1 MAIRKEKPKRPVNPF
16 FTKIDIPDEYF
27 CDREKETADIISYIK
42 NGKNI
47 VLKAQRR
54 MGKSSLAMHVF
65 KQKEIAKNYNT
76 LYIDIYGT
84 KNMSEFI
91 REMKNAFFDAPFA
104 KSEKGRKEVE
114 NLLKGI
120 YFHFGVNSDGVGFSV
135 GSDPK
140 QENTY
145 TLSEM
150 FRFLEKTSKPN
161 IIVLDEF
168 QKIGEY
174 PEDAAAIIRS
184 HVQRCNNTHF
194 IFSGSSRHMLS
205 KMFEDVN
212 EPFYRSATGIELK
225 PIPKKAYTDF
235 CRRLFSEY
243 DKNIEDDAIKFCYDL
258 FTGNTFDMQE
268 VMNETFMHID
278 EGHTVTINDVGL
290 SVDLLLDQHD
300 SEFKEN
306 LDRIDNER
314 TRRLLSAIA
323 YEGIAT
329 GLTSADKIARYGLG
343 SASSVQNSINFLTN
357 ADRNLVERVGRNG
370 LQIHNRYFELWL
382 ARRDGFYNLK
392 LRDAEK
398 RFEKERKA
406 TEKEAPDFKPK
417 AKTKKGKALK

>member
-1 MAIRKEKPKRPVNPF
+1 MAIRKDKPKRPVNPF

-27 CDREKETADIISYIK
+27 CDRDKETGDIINYIE

-65 KQKEIAKNYNT
+65 KQKYVAENYNT
-76 LYIDIYGT
+76 LYIDIFGT
-84 KNMSEFI
+84 KNMPEFI

-104 KSEKGRKEVE
+104 KTEKGRKTIE
-114 NLLKGI
+114 NLFKGI
-120 YFHFGVNSDGVGFSV
+120 QLKLGVGPEGIGLSI

-140 QENTY
+140 EEATY

-168 QKIGEY
+168 QKINEY

-184 HVQRCNNTHF
+184 YVQKCNNTHF

-205 KMFEDVN
+205 RMFEDVN

-225 PIPKKAYTDF
+225 PIPQKAYTEF
-235 CRRLFSEY
+235 CRRLFNEY
-243 DKNIEDDAIKFCYDL
+243 DKNIEDDAIKFCYEL
-258 FTGNTFDMQE
+258 FSGNTFDIQE
-268 VMNETFMHID
+268 VMNETFMHIE
-278 EGHTVTINDVGL
+278 EGHTVTINDVGFA
-290 SVDLLLDQHD
+290 VDLLLDQHD
-300 SEFKEN
+300 SEFKEK
-306 LDRIDNER
+306 LDRIDNEK
-314 TRRLLSAIA
+314 TRKVLTAIA

-343 SASSVQNSINFLTN
+343 SSSSVQNCVNYLTN
-357 ADRNLVERVGRNG
+357 ADRNLVTRIGRNG

-382 ARRDGFYNLK
+382 ARRYGFYNLK
-392 LRDAEK
+392 LKDAGK
-398 RFEKERKA
+398 RYELERKA
-406 TEKEAPDFKPK
+406 NEEFVPTFKPLI
-417 AKTKKGKALK
+417 KGKRLK